1 MSNLEEVLA
10 GYWPHII
17 FAITVVAS
25 VVAAVHAAMTKQDVR
40 AAIGWVGIVIFSPLF
55 GALLYFFAGINRI
68 RRERVSQQIEEASHA
83 EEDLD
88 RYLVDR
94 VDAISGPQFTALKH
108 VGDQISRFGLVGGN
122 KIRLLNGGDETYP
135 AMLEAIASAKHSI
148 ALQSYIFDNDQI
160 GVQIAQ
166 ALIDAQTRGVEVRV
180 LIDSV
185 GSRYSRPPITG
196 MLHRAKVPTALF
208 MTTVFGMRLAYAN
221 LRSHRKILIVDGLSG
236 LTGGMNIRAGF
247 MRAYGGDQTT
257 HDTHFEVSGPVVRQL
272 MSSFVHDWEFT
283 TREHLTGESW
293 YPAATAPTTDV
304 TASAPAAMIKASAL
318 ASTSTTVSPVLS
330 EHAVPLRC
338 VPSGPDRTIGSTH
351 DLILGALSVAQ
362 HHVRIQSPYFLPDLP
377 LIAALNTASRRGVVV
392 DIVIPGSNNLRLV
405 SAAMMAQLDQLVM
418 AGCRVWRST
427 GTFDHSKLMTIDGGW
442 SCIGSSNLDPRSLR
456 LNFELDIEVYDKKI
470 AAEIGAKIDGLIRQ
484 AVPVT
489 LVSLRKAP
497 FLRRL
502 RNRVV
507 WLASPYL

>member
-1 MSNLEEVLA
+1 MSNLEDVLA

-25 VVAAVHAAMTKQDVR
+25 VLAAVHAAMTKQDVR

-55 GALLYFFAGINRI
+55 GALLYFVAGINRI

-83 EEDLD
+83 EEDLE
-88 RYLVDR
+88 RYLVSR
-94 VDAISGPQFTALKH
+94 VEATSGTQFAALKN

-122 KIRLLNGGDETYP
+122 TIRLLKGGDETYP
-135 AMLEAIASAKHSI
+135 AMLEAIRRAKRSV

-166 ALIDAQTRGVEVRV
+166 ALIDAHARGVEVRV

-196 MLHRAKVPTALF
+196 LLHRAKVPTALF

-221 LRSHRKILIVDGLSG
+221 LRSHRKILIVDGESG

-247 MRAYGGDQTT
+247 MRAYGGEQTT
-257 HDTHFEVSGPVVRQL
+257 HDTHFQVSGPIVRQL

-283 TREHLTGESW
+283 TGERLTGESW
-293 YPAATAPTTDV
+293 FPAEYV
-304 TASAPAAMIKASAL
+304 
-318 ASTSTTVSPVLS
+318 VSPDPG
-330 EHAVPLRC
+330 VPLRC
-338 VPSGPDRTIGSTH
+338 VPSGPDRTLGSTH
-351 DLILGALSVAQ
+351 DMILGALSVAQ

-377 LIAALNTASRRGVVV
+377 LIAALATAARRGVVV
-392 DIVIPGSNNLRLV
+392 DIVIPGKNNLRLV
-405 SAAMMAQLDQLVM
+405 DAAMSAQLDQLVM

-442 SCIGSSNLDPRSLR
+442 SYVGSSNLDPRSLR
-456 LNFELDIEVYDKKI
+456 LNFELDIEVYDKSLAQQI
-470 AAEIGAKIDGLIRQ
+470 SQKIDRLITS

-489 LVSLRKAP
+489 MVSLRKAP